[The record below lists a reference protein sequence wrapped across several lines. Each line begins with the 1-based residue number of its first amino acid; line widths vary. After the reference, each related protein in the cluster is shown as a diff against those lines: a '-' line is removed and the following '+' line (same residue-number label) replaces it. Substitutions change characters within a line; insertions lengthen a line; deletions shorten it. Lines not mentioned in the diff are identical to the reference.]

1 MSYDSGV
8 LQLSPLIQ
16 KIIKVKRT
24 FKIKKIKV
32 ERLTFKKMWFF
43 GGAHFP
49 LFVLIVEFLKLNL
62 RAQ

>member
-32 ERLTFKKMWFF
+32 ERLTFKKMWFL
-43 GGAHFP
+43 GAHFP